1 MTTPL
6 HTNRPHRQRGVAVLM
21 AMLVVAL
28 ATIIAVN
35 LLWRASLDQRRTAAS
50 LTADQGYMF
59 LQGAEAWA
67 GDILREDLQVSGPD
81 SDHLGEIW
89 AFELPPVPV
98 DGGFIIGQLTD
109 LQGRFNVNNLITDQ
123 GVADPIAKAQFERLL
138 RNLELDP
145 GLAGAVTDWIDVD
158 TETTFPSG
166 GEDGEYSG
174 ADPAYRTP
182 NVPITTITELMA
194 INGFDADI
202 YGVLAPHISAL
213 PVGTALNV
221 NTADPFVLSSL
232 SDDIDLLRAEAL
244 VEERGEADF
253 INIQDSFAPFLEED
267 MLLRIDGVSRFFQLS
282 ATISIGTSQYSMYSL
297 LQRDD
302 SGLVRAVFRSLGTQ

>member
-1 MTTPL
+1 MAA
-6 HTNRPHRQRGVAVLM
+6 RRQRGVAVLS
-21 AMLVVAL
+21 AMLVVTL

-35 LLWRASLDQRRTAAS
+35 LMWRASLDQRRTAAS
-50 LTADQGYMF
+50 LNADQGYMF

-98 DGGFIIGQLTD
+98 DGGFILGRLTD
-109 LQGRFNVNNLITDQ
+109 LQGRFNINNLVTDQ
-123 GVADPIAKAQFERLL
+123 GSGDPVARAQLERLL

-145 GLAGAVTDWIDVD
+145 GLAGALVDWIDAD
-158 TETTFPSG
+158 AEPNFPAG
-166 GEDGEYSG
+166 GEDGEYTG

-182 NVPITTITELMA
+182 NVPITTTTELMA
-194 INGFDADI
+194 INGFDRDVYA
-202 YGVLAPHISAL
+202 VLAPHITAL
-213 PVGTALNV
+213 PGGTPLNV
-221 NTADPFVLSSL
+221 NTAGPYVLSSL
-232 SDDIDLLRAEAL
+232 SDEIDLPRAEAL
-244 VEERGEADF
+244 IEERGEANF
-253 INIQDSFAPFLEED
+253 VSVQDSFAPLLEED
-267 MLLRIDGVSRFFQLS
+267 VLQRIDAVSRYFQLS

-302 SGLVRAVFRSLGTQ
+302 SGLVRAVFRSLGTE